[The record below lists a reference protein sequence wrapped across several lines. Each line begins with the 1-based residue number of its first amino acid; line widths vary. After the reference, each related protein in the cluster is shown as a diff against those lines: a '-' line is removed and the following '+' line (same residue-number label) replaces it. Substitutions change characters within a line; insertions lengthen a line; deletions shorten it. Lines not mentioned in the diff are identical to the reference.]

1 MVPRVISSKN
11 AIITVDDDNEQV
23 HGLGGG
29 VDRTM
34 EPGDFSY
41 ADSVCTQEWSMPTN
55 SFTRSQ
61 TDDTRSSRATEREF
75 SAVRLQIHHGRDS
88 QSFRSQGRKPRIC
101 ITGDSMIKESGDRT

>member
-11 AIITVDDDNEQV
+11 PIITVDDDNEQV
-23 HGLGGG
+23 HGLAK

-34 EPGDFSY
+34 EPGNFSY
-41 ADSVCTQEWSMPTN
+41 ADSVRTQEWIRPTN

-75 SAVRLQIHHGRDS
+75 SAVRPQIHRGRDNPL
-88 QSFRSQGRKPRIC
+88 F
-101 ITGDSMIKESGDRT
+101 